1 MLTMIVE
8 LEGIRLV
15 VIEESS
21 CEISCDSAKWMMI
34 DETVQNL
41 IRAEEEIVKGD
52 MVVAGKAKVASTFIN
67 LTIIM
72 VLGSGRKWR
81 GV

>member
-1 MLTMIVE
+1 
-8 LEGIRLV
+8 
-15 VIEESS
+15 
-21 CEISCDSAKWMMI
+21 MMI
-34 DETVQNL
+34 DELRFMICDTPANDPERTVLMCELKQLNKESNETVQNL

-72 VLGSGRKWR
+72 VLGSGRK
-81 GV
+81 

>member
-1 MLTMIVE
+1 
-8 LEGIRLV
+8 
-15 VIEESS
+15 
-21 CEISCDSAKWMMI
+21 MMI

-72 VLGSGRKWR
+72 VLGSGRK
-81 GV
+81 